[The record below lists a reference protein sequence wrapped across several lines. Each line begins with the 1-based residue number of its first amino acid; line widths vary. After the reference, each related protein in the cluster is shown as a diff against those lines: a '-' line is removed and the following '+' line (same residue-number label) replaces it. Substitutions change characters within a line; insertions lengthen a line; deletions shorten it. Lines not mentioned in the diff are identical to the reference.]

1 MSLHPLVLSFD
12 IKHIE
17 PPRAQIEG
25 DAPKPHELWLE
36 VYHAI
41 FHLVYVLPI
50 ANRDN
55 ELTFRSRGVSPSV
68 LYIDIYVDDFAGSKI
83 YSTMLKQLGAIV
95 RLFGR
100 PILENLV

>member
-68 LYIDIYVDDFAGSKI
+68 LYIDIYVDDFAS
-83 YSTMLKQLGAIV
+83 STMLKQLGAIV